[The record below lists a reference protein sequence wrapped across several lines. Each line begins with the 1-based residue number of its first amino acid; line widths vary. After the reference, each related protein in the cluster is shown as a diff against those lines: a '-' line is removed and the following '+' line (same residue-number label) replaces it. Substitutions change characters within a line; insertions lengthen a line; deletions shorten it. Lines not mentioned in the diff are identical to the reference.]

1 LDPSAGVKQ
10 RAQGRRESRRERR
23 GNIQAPP
30 PAAGMSRRTLGCV
43 GSVVCQ
49 EPRPVHYTFAVS
61 WCSHETCKSKRW
73 GTRVERASTLP
84 RLQGLHRW
92 SAPARA
98 RSHGGTDG
106 LRQAECRRGP
116 MYGACDFR
124 RLRFQTS
131 CHGALPTYLQDIRP
145 GRHRIERCTSWPA
158 TLRPLLSVGDSLDR
172 VGDGCDGCAAAK
184 LLAQRPG
191 RCAPSSFCGHPHAGC
206 PGDTAREPPR
216 TLGAPS
222 EAEACG
228 SWAVRP
234 RTAAL
239 TCKRGAG
246 FLRTR
251 QTASCACVGHSA
263 PEGRAIRDPICIM
276 RDRLWGGGAQQRS
289 SPRSKT

>member
-1 LDPSAGVKQ
+1 
-10 RAQGRRESRRERR
+10 
-23 GNIQAPP
+23 
-30 PAAGMSRRTLGCV
+30 
-43 GSVVCQ
+43 
-49 EPRPVHYTFAVS
+49 
-61 WCSHETCKSKRW
+61 
-73 GTRVERASTLP
+73 LP

-124 RLRFQTS
+124 RLRFQNVVSWSPSNLPSGHQAWATS
-131 CHGALPTYLQDIRP
+131 HRALHLVAGHPSTAPECGRLARP
-145 GRHRIERCTSWPA
+145 RGRWVRRLRRGQVARTA
-158 TLRPLLSVGDSLDR
+158 ARTLRAIELLRTSACRL
-172 VGDGCDGCAAAK
+172 
-184 LLAQRPG
+184 
-191 RCAPSSFCGHPHAGC
+191 C

-276 RDRLWGGGAQQRS
+276 RDR
-289 SPRSKT
+289 

>member
-1 LDPSAGVKQ
+1 MRLLRKPDACDSRAEFSARQAVVK
-10 RAQGRRESRRERR
+10 
-23 GNIQAPP
+23 
-30 PAAGMSRRTLGCV
+30 
-43 GSVVCQ
+43 GS
-49 EPRPVHYTFAVS
+49 
-61 WCSHETCKSKRW
+61 
-73 GTRVERASTLP
+73 ASTDQFVNAHA
-84 RLQGLHRW
+84 RGL
-92 SAPARA
+92 S
-98 RSHGGTDG
+98 
-106 LRQAECRRGP
+106 
-116 MYGACDFR
+116 
-124 RLRFQTS
+124 
-131 CHGALPTYLQDIRP
+131 QDIRP

-158 TLRPLLSVGDSLDR
+158 TLRPLLVCAPPASAPPAQLLAFGPTCAHNTPLCYSTSTPATSETQRSPWIACSCCWQSVGDSLDR

-276 RDRLWGGGAQQRS
+276 RDR
-289 SPRSKT
+289 

>member
-30 PAAGMSRRTLGCV
+30 PAAGTSRRTLGCV

-124 RLRFQTS
+124 RLRFQNVVSWSPSNLPSGHQAWATS
-131 CHGALPTYLQDIRP
+131 HRALHLVAGHPSTAP
-145 GRHRIERCTSWPA
+145 G
-158 TLRPLLSVGDSLDR
+158 SVGDSLDR

-191 RCAPSSFCGHPHAGC
+191 RCAPSSFCGHPHAGSARATPRASRRALSGLLQKRKRAD
-206 PGDTAREPPR
+206 PGRCG
-216 TLGAPS
+216 LG
-222 EAEACG
+222 
-228 SWAVRP
+228 RP
-234 RTAAL
+234 L
-239 TCKRGAG
+239 
-246 FLRTR
+246 
-251 QTASCACVGHSA
+251 
-263 PEGRAIRDPICIM
+263 
-276 RDRLWGGGAQQRS
+276 
-289 SPRSKT
+289 